1 VIIKN
6 QSPRLLNLTY
16 FKILTVEKIMKKSLA
31 GLVAL
36 ILSTV
41 VSQAQAAII
50 ISEVAPWSSGDS
62 VVGADWFEL
71 TNTGN
76 SAISLSGWK
85 VDDNSNSFSSAVAL
99 AGITSIN
106 AGQSVVFIEGNAT
119 TAAKFVST
127 WLGSNVPA
135 GFAIGYYSGA
145 GIGLSTSGDAVNI
158 YNATGVLQANVTFG
172 ASDSTTPF
180 QTFDN
185 AAGLNNTAISQLS
198 VAGVN
203 GAFKA
208 ANSAAEIGSPG
219 TIATVST
226 PVPEP
231 ENLSMLFAGIAMIGA
246 ISRKRQAKSN

>member
-1 VIIKN
+1 
-6 QSPRLLNLTY
+6 
-16 FKILTVEKIMKKSLA
+16 MKKTLA

-62 VVGADWFEL
+62 AVAADWFEL

-76 SAISLSGWK
+76 AAVNITGWK
-85 VDDNSNSFSSAVAL
+85 VDDNSNSFSSALAL
-99 AGITSIN
+99 LGITSIN
-106 AGQSVVFIEGNAT
+106 AGQSVVFVEGNAT
-119 TAAKFVST
+119 TAAKFVNV
-127 WLGSNVPA
+127 WFGSNVPTN
-135 GFAIGYYSGA
+135 FSIGYYSGS

-158 YNATGVLQANVTFG
+158 YNAAGALQANVTFG
-172 ASDSTTPF
+172 ASDSTSPF

-198 VAGVN
+198 TVGVN

-208 ANSAAEIGSPG
+208 ANSATEIGSPG
-219 TIATVST
+219 SITNMVTT

-231 ENLSMLFAGIAMIGA
+231 ENLSMLLAGIAMIGA
-246 ISRKRQAKSN
+246 ISRKRKS